1 MINTRFSNN
10 KIEIWQSEWNIISSS
25 TIESGQ
31 WFHLA
36 IVVVGDSATA
46 YINGEEE
53 LTVPSEED
61 FDVNSIG
68 IGQRLA
74 GSDGDYFDG
83 RIDEVRIYDTAL
95 SSSKIKAHY
104 EDLK

>member
-1 MINTRFSNN
+1 
-10 KIEIWQSEWNIISSS
+10 
-25 TIESGQ
+25 
-31 WFHLA
+31 
-36 IVVVGDSATA
+36 VGDSATA

-53 LTVPSEED
+53 LTGVQSGGD

-68 IGQRLA
+68 IGEQLA
-74 GSDGDYFDG
+74 GSYGNYFDG
-83 RIDEVRIYDTAL
+83 RIDEVRIYNTAL